1 MEFDDNDRTELTA
14 NNHVCQQE
22 TDPLAPTIAAPNAL
36 EVKVVDVLSAYT
48 TARTTEEVQTLTF
61 WMKKTYDPNFND
73 YFYILVYVDDSLS
86 STTMRRQIFARLN
99 EYLPIQPS
107 SVGDPDMYHGA
118 QLAKTKLANSVWAR
132 GVSPS
137 RYVQAVKKC
146 ASHLSDKSDGKYQLP
161 KRADNPFSH

>member
-1 MEFDDNDRTELTA
+1 MRGRVTRRKHGADGNPIGRSYASPALDTRLYIVEFDDNDRTELTA

-48 TARTTEEVQTLTF
+48 TAWTTEEVQTLTF

-107 SVGDPDMYHGA
+107 SVGDPDIYHGA
-118 QLAKTKLANSVWAR
+118 
-132 GVSPS
+132 
-137 RYVQAVKKC
+137 
-146 ASHLSDKSDGKYQLP
+146 
-161 KRADNPFSH
+161 